1 MVTSRDSRTAGP
13 GTGSA
18 VTVTHLLRW
27 AEASVKYPR
36 SPGRKRHTVMS
47 IEQEKQAAAEAA
59 AGLVENGMTVGLGT
73 GSTVAYLLPALAK
86 RSLDIVCA
94 ATSPRTEHA
103 ARELGLR
110 IEDVTSI
117 DRFDITIDG
126 ADQIAPDGWLVKG
139 GGGAHTR
146 EKVVAAAADRF
157 VVIADS
163 TKPVQALHSP
173 IPLELLSF
181 GLRATLRRVGPA
193 SLRDVPRSPDG
204 GVIADYQGP
213 VDDPATL
220 AIRLSSTPGVV
231 AHGLFPPQM
240 VALALI
246 GRGGSAELIDFAG

>member
-1 MVTSRDSRTAGP
+1 VHHERQTLAD
-13 GTGSA
+13 
-18 VTVTHLLRW
+18 
-27 AEASVKYPR
+27 PR
-36 SPGRKRHTVMS
+36 G
-47 IEQEKQAAAEAA
+47 IEREKQVAAEAA
-59 AGLVENGMTVGLGT
+59 ADLVEDGMTVGLGT
-73 GSTVAYLLPALAK
+73 GSTVAFLLPALAR

-110 IEDVTSI
+110 FENVASI

-146 EKVVAAAADRF
+146 EKIVAAAADRF

-181 GLRATLRRVGPA
+181 GLRATLRRVAPA
-193 SLRDVPRSPDG
+193 SLRDVPLSPDG
-204 GVIADYQGP
+204 GVIADYHGP
-213 VDDPATL
+213 VDDPAVL
-220 AIRLSSTPGVV
+220 AVRLSATPGVV
-231 AHGLFPPQM
+231 EHGLFAAEM
-240 VALALI
+240 VATVLV
-246 GRGGSAELIDFAG
+246 GRGESVDRTDFKHLGS

>member
-1 MVTSRDSRTAGP
+1 MGAQPAGP
-13 GTGSA
+13 RD
-18 VTVTHLLRW
+18 VER
-27 AEASVKYPR
+27 
-36 SPGRKRHTVMS
+36 
-47 IEQEKQAAAEAA
+47 EKQIAAEAA
-59 AGLVENGMTVGLGT
+59 AELVEDGMTVGLGT
-73 GSTVAYLLPALAK
+73 GSTVAFLLPALAR

-146 EKVVAAAADRF
+146 EKIVAGAADRF

-181 GLRATLRRVGPA
+181 GVRATMRRVAPA
-193 SLRDVPRSPDG
+193 VLRGVPLSPDG
-204 GVIADYQGP
+204 GVIADFHGP
-213 VDDPATL
+213 VDDPAAL
-220 AIRLSSTPGVV
+220 AVRLSATPGVIE
-231 AHGLFPPQM
+231 HGLFPPEM
-240 VALALI
+240 VATVLV
-246 GRGGSAELIDFAG
+246 GRGESVDRTDFKHSSSSS